1 MSDEAIYVAASGAV
15 VQEMRL
21 EVLSNNLANINTV
34 GFKEDRAVF
43 SSYFPGDQNRITE
56 TEPDSTISEDPETLF
71 PYLLSNT
78 QVKFEGTQ
86 TSFLQGPLRHTGNT
100 LDFAL
105 DGKGFFCFKTTQDI
119 VQYSRKGNFTLN
131 QDGTLVTQD
140 GFPVL
145 NTKGDEIVITG
156 RNISVDNKGEISVDG
171 TQVDT
176 LKVVGFDQPNSLVK
190 VGDTSFILYDTA
202 VSENESEGFKVK
214 QGFVELSNV
223 DPIRVMTEMIE
234 VHRAFESYQKIMKS
248 MDETVSKSINE
259 VGSPV

>member
-43 SSYFPGDQNRITE
+43 SSYIPGDQNRIT
-56 TEPDSTISEDPETLF
+56 TTDPDQMIFEEPETIF

-105 DGKGFFCFKTTQDI
+105 DGKGFFCFKTTQNI
-119 VQYSRKGNFTLN
+119 VQYSRKGNFTLD
-131 QDGTLVTQD
+131 QDGTLVTQE
-140 GFPVL
+140 GMPVL
-145 NTKGDEIVITG
+145 NTNGGKIVITG
-156 RNISVDNKGEISVDG
+156 KNISVDEDGNISVDG
-171 TQVDT
+171 TQVDS
-176 LKVVGFDQPNSLVK
+176 LKIVGFEQPNSLVK
-190 VGDTSFILYDTA
+190 VGDTSFILSDPA
-202 VSENESEGFKVK
+202 VSENAPEGFKVK
-214 QGFVELSNV
+214 QGFIELSNV

-248 MDETVSKSINE
+248 MDETVAKSISE